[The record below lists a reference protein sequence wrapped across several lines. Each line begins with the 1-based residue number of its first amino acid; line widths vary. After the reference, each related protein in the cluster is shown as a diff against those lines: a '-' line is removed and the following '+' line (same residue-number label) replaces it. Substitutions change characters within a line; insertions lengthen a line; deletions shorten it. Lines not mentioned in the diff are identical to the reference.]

1 MAETLTVNTTPDTET
16 LSSDLTPDEQD
27 SLEVGEKLVAEQEQ
41 LLAGK
46 YKNAEEL
53 EKAYGELQKKLG
65 NQEETT
71 EEEDTQTED
80 SVEEESEETDWSP
93 AASLISDASAEYAE
107 TGEITTETMAKFS
120 EMSSADLVNAYMEIQ
135 SQVDNQA
142 PVAED
147 ISDSDVNVIRN
158 YVGGEQAYDQLID
171 WAGSNLDEN
180 SQVAFDSIINT
191 GSVDAIKLAVAGIKA
206 QMDEAVGYDGRMLSG
221 KPPRAS
227 GDVFR
232 SQAEVVAAMEDPR
245 YERDPAY
252 RQDLIDK
259 LDRSD
264 IQF

>member
-16 LSSDLTPDEQD
+16 LTNGLTPDEQD
-27 SLEVGEKLVAEQEQ
+27 SLEVGEQLVAEQEQ

-71 EEEDTQTED
+71 EEEDAQTED
-80 SVEEESEETDWSP
+80 SVEEEYEETDWSP

-120 EMSSADLVNAYMEIQ
+120 EMSSADLVSAYMEIQ
-135 SQVDNQA
+135 SQVDNQE

-171 WAGSNLDEN
+171 WAGSNLDQN
-180 SQVAFDSIINT
+180 SQEAFDSIINT

-221 KPPRAS
+221 KAPQAS
-227 GDVFR
+227 GDIFR

-252 RQDLIDK
+252 RQDLIEK